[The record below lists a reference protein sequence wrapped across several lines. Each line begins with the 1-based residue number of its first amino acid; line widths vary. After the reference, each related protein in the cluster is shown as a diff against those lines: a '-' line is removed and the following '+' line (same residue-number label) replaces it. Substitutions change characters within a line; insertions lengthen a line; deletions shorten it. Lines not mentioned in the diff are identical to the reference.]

1 MTDQDS
7 KPRVAIALGTSSSSS
22 SFKTKKPSRP
32 THTRRH
38 HAGASSNR
46 YSSESEDDDD
56 ETGGQRTGRV
66 QAITEISTYGDD
78 NELKSRDR
86 SDRGD
91 RSRDRDRNRD
101 GDRNRDR
108 RRDRSQDRD
117 RHNRSSRPSRGDAS
131 RSRRRSTSRSRDRD
145 HKPRDPKDLQ
155 EPETAPPKWGLT
167 INPKSTTTTSS
178 SSKPTSFSH
187 RQRQSRSPSPEEKPP
202 QTLEEQALSSLLS
215 LDNKGSSTTSKR
227 KRSHSPS
234 SHDRDRSPDHS
245 DYRAVPID
253 DFGATLL
260 KQFGW
265 DGKMRGKVKE
275 VTHKHA
281 NLAGLGAKD
290 AKGAEELDAW
300 NQKISG
306 RGGGDSRGRDSR
318 PVRLEDYRREENKK
332 KQRMEYRHG
341 ESSYKQERERE
352 RERRGDR

>member
-7 KPRVAIALGTSSSSS
+7 KPRVTIALGTSSSSS

-38 HAGASSNR
+38 HAGASSNH

-86 SDRGD
+86 SDRRD

-155 EPETAPPKWGLT
+155 EPETAPPKW
-167 INPKSTTTTSS
+167 
-178 SSKPTSFSH
+178 
-187 RQRQSRSPSPEEKPP
+187 EEKPP

-318 PVRLEDYRREENKK
+318 PVRLEDYRREENNK

-352 RERRGDR
+352 REQRGDR